1 MPIILNPQKP
11 VDINENK
18 RETPELVHGGF
29 RDNVHYNTYEALA
42 NEGEG
47 DPMGRDI
54 LRRTG
59 SVSDE
64 EAQVSGGIAPFMKAQ
79 PNKNAGPDGLRTSKW
94 SKK

>member
-1 MPIILNPQKP
+1 
-11 VDINENK
+11 
-18 RETPELVHGGF
+18 
-29 RDNVHYNTYEALA
+29 
-42 NEGEG
+42 
-47 DPMGRDI
+47 MGRDI